1 MMYLYQK
8 YDMNYED
15 VEFLSELY
23 AKITD
28 IEEFVKERGYEDRV
42 MSAIVVGLME
52 EIESPEDDSVEMKS
66 LFAYNLDSRQEL
78 EIIIDIMQSTYE
90 DNDDG
95 LRDMLNDL
103 GISLN

>member
-1 MMYLYQK
+1 MVYLYQK

-28 IEEFVKERGYEDRV
+28 IEEFVRERGYEDRV

-52 EIESPEDDSVEMKS
+52 EIESPEDESVEMKS

-78 EIIIDIMQSTYE
+78 EIIVDIMQSTYE
-90 DNDDG
+90 DDDDS
-95 LRDMLNDL
+95 LRDMLDGL

>member
-1 MMYLYQK
+1 
-8 YDMNYED
+8 MNYED

-28 IEEFVKERGYEDRV
+28 LEEFVKERGYEDRV

-52 EIESPEDDSVEMKS
+52 EIENPENESVEMKS
-66 LFAYNLDSRQEL
+66 LFSYNLDGQDEL
-78 EIIIDIMQSTYE
+78 DIIIDIMKNTYE
-90 DNDDG
+90 EDG
-95 LRDMLNDL
+95 GELRDMLGDL

>member
-1 MMYLYQK
+1 
-8 YDMNYED
+8 MNYED
-15 VEFLSELY
+15 AEFLSELY

-28 IEEFVKERGYEDRV
+28 IEEFVRKRGYEDRI

-52 EIESPEDDSVEMKS
+52 EIESPEDESVEMKS
-66 LFAYNLDSRQEL
+66 LFAYNLDSRDEL
-78 EIIIDIMQSTYE
+78 EIIMEIMQSTYE
-90 DNDDG
+90 GDDDS

>member
-1 MMYLYQK
+1 
-8 YDMNYED
+8 MNYED

-52 EIESPEDDSVEMKS
+52 EIESVEDDSVEMKS

-78 EIIIDIMQSTYE
+78 EIIVDIMQSTYE
-90 DNDDG
+90 DDDDS

>member
-1 MMYLYQK
+1 MVYLYQK

-28 IEEFVKERGYEDRV
+28 IEEFVRERGYEDRV

-52 EIESPEDDSVEMKS
+52 EIESPEDESVEMKS

-78 EIIIDIMQSTYE
+78 DIIVDIMQSTYE
-90 DNDDG
+90 DDDDS
-95 LRDMLNDL
+95 LRDMLDGL

>member
-1 MMYLYQK
+1 
-8 YDMNYED
+8 MNYED

-23 AKITD
+23 AKIND

-52 EIESPEDDSVEMKS
+52 EIESPEDESVEMKS

-78 EIIIDIMQSTYE
+78 DIIMDIMQSTYE
-90 DNDDG
+90 DDDDS